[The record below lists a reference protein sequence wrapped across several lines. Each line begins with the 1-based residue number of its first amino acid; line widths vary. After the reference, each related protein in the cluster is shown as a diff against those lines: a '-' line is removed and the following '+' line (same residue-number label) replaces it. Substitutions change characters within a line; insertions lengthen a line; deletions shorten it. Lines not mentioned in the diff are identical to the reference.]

1 MRAVHLAA
9 ELHFQEPEGKS
20 MPKVID
26 EMDEHDSIGVRELDD
41 TELEAMM
48 RAGETPPDAK
58 EPGKK
63 AVPFYKRM
71 RVMIIAAVFLVA
83 GLFFGVRYYVYASAH
98 ESTDDAFIEGHVIQI
113 SPKVTGH
120 ISKVY
125 ISENQQVKKGDLL
138 AEIDSRDY
146 DAKLA
151 QARAVLQAAISKQ
164 QAAQI
169 NVALTDTTSGAGV
182 QQASSG
188 VQTARSNVENARAQV
203 AAARGRVEQAR
214 AQVATA
220 QSNAAEAQA
229 QATAAEAEAT
239 RAEADHQRYQQ
250 LYQGQVVSRQQLD
263 NAIAQMRSANALL
276 DAARK
281 KVTAAEAQTAEAR
294 AALAAARGNL
304 QQTEAQVS
312 TAQAQV
318 GEASGRLAAANA
330 APQQVAESRA
340 QVATAG
346 ADIEQAQAQVAQ
358 AELNL
363 SYTKIYAPED
373 GRVTKK
379 AVEEGAFVQVGQALM
394 AVVPDE
400 MWVVANFKETQLDN
414 IRPGQPVEIKVD
426 AYSGKT
432 FKGHVDSIQSGTGAR
447 FSLLPPENATGN
459 YVKVVQ
465 RVPVKIVFD
474 EQPDP
479 QHPIGPGMSVEP
491 EVKIK

>member
-1 MRAVHLAA
+1 
-9 ELHFQEPEGKS
+9 

-26 EMDEHDSIGVRELDD
+26 EHDGMIVRELNDI
-41 TELEAMM
+41 ELEAMM
-48 RAGETPPDAK
+48 RDGAPPPDVK
-58 EPGKK
+58 EPEKK
-63 AVPFYKRM
+63 AAPFYKRL
-71 RVMIIAAVFLVA
+71 RVMIIAAVFLAV
-83 GLFFGVRYYVYASAH
+83 GLFFGLRYYVYASAH

-125 ISENQQVKKGDLL
+125 ILENQPVKKGDLL

-169 NVALTDTTSGAGV
+169 NVDLTSTTSGAGV
-182 QQASSG
+182 EQASSG
-188 VQTARSNVENARAQV
+188 VETARSNVDTARAQV
-203 AAARGRVEQAR
+203 AAARSRVEQAR

-239 RAEADHQRYQQ
+239 RADADRKRYQQ
-250 LYQGQVVSRQQLD
+250 LYESQVISHQQLD
-263 NAIAQMRSANALL
+263 NAIAEARSASAML
-276 DAARK
+276 DAAHKR
-281 KVTAAEAQTAEAR
+281 VTAAEAQINEAR
-294 AALAAARGNL
+294 AALEAAQGNL
-304 QQTEAQVS
+304 QQTQAQVS
-312 TAQAQV
+312 TAQSQV
-318 GEASGRLAAANA
+318 GEASGKLTAANA

-340 QVATAG
+340 QAATAG
-346 ADIEQAQAQVAQ
+346 ADIEQARAQVAQ

-400 MWVVANFKETQLDN
+400 MWIIANFKETQLDN
-414 IRPGQPVEIKVD
+414 IRPGQPVDIKVD
-426 AYSGKT
+426 AYSGRT
-432 FKGHVDSIQSGTGAR
+432 FKGHVDSIQTGTGAR

-474 EQPDP
+474 EQMDQQYPV
-479 QHPIGPGMSVEP
+479 GPGMSVEP
-491 EVKIK
+491 EVKVK

>member
-1 MRAVHLAA
+1 
-9 ELHFQEPEGKS
+9 

-26 EMDEHDSIGVRELDD
+26 EMDEHEAIGVRGLDD
-41 TELEAMM
+41 AELEAMM
-48 RAGETPPDAK
+48 REGANPPDVK
-58 EPGKK
+58 GTEKK
-63 AVPFYKRM
+63 TPFYKRM
-71 RVMIIAAVFLVA
+71 RVMIFAAVFLIA

-120 ISKVY
+120 ISKIY
-125 ISENQQVKKGDLL
+125 IEENQQVKKGDLL

-146 DAKLA
+146 EAQLA
-151 QARAVLQAAISKQ
+151 QARAILQAAMSKQ
-164 QAAQI
+164 QVAQI
-169 NVALTDTTSGAGV
+169 NVGLTGTTSGASV

-188 VQTARSNVENARAQV
+188 VETAQSNVENARAQV
-203 AAARGRVEQAR
+203 TAASGRVEQAR

-229 QATAAEAEAT
+229 QVTAAEAEAT
-239 RAEADHQRYQQ
+239 RADADRQRYQQ
-250 LYQGQVVSRQQLD
+250 LYEGQVISRQQLD
-263 NAIAQMRSANALL
+263 NATAQARSSNALL

-281 KVTAAEAQTAEAR
+281 KVASAEAQVNEAR
-294 AALAAARGNL
+294 AALDAARGNF
-304 QQTEAQVS
+304 QQTQVQVS

-330 APQQVAESRA
+330 APQQVAESQA
-340 QVATAG
+340 QVVTAG
-346 ADIEQAQAQVAQ
+346 ADIEQARAQVAQ

-363 SYTKIYAPED
+363 SYAKIYAPED

-379 AVEEGAFVQVGQALM
+379 AIEEGAFVQIGQALM

-400 MWVVANFKETQLDN
+400 MWVIANFKETQLDN
-414 IRPGQPVEIKVD
+414 IRPGQEVDIKVD

-432 FKGHVDSIQSGTGAR
+432 FKGHVDSIQTGTGAR

-491 EVKIK
+491 EVKVK

>member
-1 MRAVHLAA
+1 
-9 ELHFQEPEGKS
+9 

-26 EMDEHDSIGVRELDD
+26 EISSKETNEHDGIVVPEMDD
-41 TELEAMM
+41 HQLEAMM
-48 RAGETPPDAK
+48 REDEPPH
-58 EPGKK
+58 EPGEPAKAKK
-63 AVPFYKRM
+63 PFYKRT
-71 RVMIIAAVFLVA
+71 RLMIVASVFLIA
-83 GLFFGVRYYVYASAH
+83 GLFFGARYYAYASAH

-120 ISKVY
+120 ISKVF
-125 ISENQQVKKGDLL
+125 IEENQQVKKGDLL

-146 DAKLA
+146 EASLA
-151 QARAVLQAAISKQ
+151 QARAVLAAAISKQ

-169 NVALTDTTSGAGV
+169 NVGLTSTTSGANV

-188 VQTARSNVENARAQV
+188 VEMARSGVQTARDQV
-203 AAARGRVEQAR
+203 SVSEGRVQQAQ

-220 QSNAAEAQA
+220 ESNAAQA
-229 QATAAEAEAT
+229 QAQVTAAEAEAT
-239 RAEADHQRYQQ
+239 RASADEQRYQE
-250 LYQGQVVSRQQLD
+250 LYEEQVVSRQQLD
-263 NAIAQMRSANALL
+263 YAVAQSRSSGASLE
-276 DAARK
+276 AARK
-281 KVTAAEAQTAEAR
+281 KAAAADAQVREAR
-294 AALAAARGNL
+294 AALAAAQASL
-304 QQTEAQVS
+304 QQTKSQVS

-318 GEASGRLAAANA
+318 GEATGKLAAANA
-330 APQQVAESRA
+330 APQQVAQSRA
-340 QVATAG
+340 QVETAG
-346 ADIEQAQAQVAQ
+346 ADIEQARAAVAQ

-379 AVEEGAFVQVGQALM
+379 SVEAGAFVQVGQALM
-394 AVVPDE
+394 AIVLDE

-414 IRPGQPVEIKVD
+414 IRPGQPVDIKVD

-432 FKGHVDSIQSGTGAR
+432 FKGHVDSVQTGTGAR

-479 QHPIGPGMSVEP
+479 QYAIGPGMSVEP
-491 EVKIK
+491 EVRVK

>member
-1 MRAVHLAA
+1 
-9 ELHFQEPEGKS
+9 

-26 EMDEHDSIGVRELDD
+26 EVDEHDAMDVRGLDD
-41 TELEAMM
+41 AELEAMM
-48 RAGETPPDAK
+48 REGVTPPDVS
-58 EPGKK
+58 EPEKK

-71 RVMIIAAVFLVA
+71 RVMIIAAVFLII

-120 ISKVY
+120 ISKIY
-125 ISENQQVKKGDLL
+125 IVENQQVKKGDLL
-138 AEIDSRDY
+138 AEIDGRDY

-151 QARAVLQAAISKQ
+151 QARAVLQAAMSKQ

-169 NVALTDTTSGAGV
+169 NVDLTNTTSGAGV

-188 VQTARSNVENARAQV
+188 VETAQSNVETARAQV
-203 AAARGRVEQAR
+203 TAARGRIDQAR

-220 QSNAAEAQA
+220 QSNVAEAQA
-229 QATAAEAEAT
+229 QATAAAAEAT
-239 RAEADHQRYQQ
+239 RADQDRQRYQQ
-250 LYQGQVVSRQQLD
+250 LFESQVISRQQLD
-263 NAIAQMRSANALL
+263 NAIAQARSSNAML
-276 DAARK
+276 DAAQK
-281 KVTAAEAQTAEAR
+281 KVAAAEAQVNEAR
-294 AALAAARGNL
+294 AALDAAQGNF

-312 TAQAQV
+312 TAKAQV

-330 APQQVAESRA
+330 APHQVAESRA
-340 QVATAG
+340 QVATAD
-346 ADIEQAQAQVAQ
+346 ADIEQAQAHVAQ

-400 MWVVANFKETQLDN
+400 MWIVANFKETQLDN
-414 IRPGQPVEIKVD
+414 IQPGQPVDIKVD
-426 AYSGKT
+426 AYSGHT
-432 FKGHVDSIQSGTGAR
+432 FKGHVDSIQTGTGAR

-491 EVKIK
+491 EVKVK